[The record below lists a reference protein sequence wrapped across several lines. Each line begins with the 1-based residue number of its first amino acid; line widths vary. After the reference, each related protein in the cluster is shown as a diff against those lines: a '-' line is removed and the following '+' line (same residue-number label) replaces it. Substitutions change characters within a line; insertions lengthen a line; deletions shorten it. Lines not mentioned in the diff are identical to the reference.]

1 MAMRKTYMKTPQGS
15 CEVKGR
21 APMRHTWNVPFS
33 VCTIGNRLPPNAF
46 SMLVYLGGRGG
57 GREGGV
63 AVLAV
68 LGYAW
73 QRGAPVRGVYPT
85 HSPTQHARA
94 RTHTKLLRRIA
105 QAVIFPKASRPFS
118 TAFLYVPFLT
128 FSLYV
133 LSLNPLSTPSV
144 NVFFLVTSP
153 FNIPV
158 QRTSAPRHA
167 KQSINTYTQPSKY

>member
-1 MAMRKTYMKTPQGS
+1 MKTPQGS

-46 SMLVYLGGRGG
+46 SMLVYLGGRGGGRRYKPILVLKAMRYLGGRGG

-105 QAVIFPKASRPFS
+105 QAVIFPR
-118 TAFLYVPFLT
+118 LLVPFQPLFSLCPLLT
-128 FSLYV
+128 FSLYQ
-133 LSLNPLSTPSV
+133 L
-144 NVFFLVTSP
+144 TSY
-153 FNIPV
+153 V
-158 QRTSAPRHA
+158 SATA
-167 KQSINTYTQPSKY
+167 TTGSAM